1 VPRTN
6 LNSVT
11 AQLPRTKIAVALL
24 TITAT
29 CIFMYWMFRWCFD
42 LNYLHWYVHAGP
54 FIGLATAAFGAAW
67 GRLDKNVGLVSA
79 NPLDYVG
86 GCLQVI
92 GLPIYVFGGHIR
104 SKNQPRPLP
113 AWEYLLVLPLVL
125 VFLVAALGWLLLI
138 APIQYFVFLVC
149 GAPSR
154 IATASS
160 LQVFAKLDGHKL
172 SYGDQSDRDQAPKE
186 WWDASM
192 RSKPVTLA
200 NAFSAAALLLA
211 GQFWKLM

>member
-1 VPRTN
+1 M
-6 LNSVT
+6 
-11 AQLPRTKIAVALL
+11 
-24 TITAT
+24 
-29 CIFMYWMFRWCFD
+29 CIFTYWIFRWCFD
-42 LNYLHWYVHAGP
+42 LNYLHWYVDAGP

-67 GRLDKNVGLVSA
+67 GGLDKNTGLVSA

-86 GCLQVI
+86 GCFQVI
-92 GLPIYVFGGHIR
+92 GLPIYVFGGHIK
-104 SKNQPRPLP
+104 SENQPRPLP
-113 AWEYLLVLPLVL
+113 VWESLLVLPLIL
-125 VFLVAALGWLLLI
+125 VFVVAALGWLLLI

-154 IATASS
+154 IATTSS
-160 LQVFAKLDGHKL
+160 LRVYARLDGRKL
-172 SYGDQSDRDQAPKE
+172 RLGDQSDRDLAPDN

-192 RSKPVTLA
+192 KNQPVTLA